1 MSNNC
6 IEHEVGK
13 FSINQWVGLKDDEC
27 TVNTNE
33 RESAAP
39 GEYILG
45 NFDINESLVP
55 HIEALEVRF
64 TTRANMVQK
73 KDGITGWVD
82 GGFSIGYE
90 F

>member
-1 MSNNC
+1 VFSN
-6 IEHEVGK
+6 
-13 FSINQWVGLKDDEC
+13 FFLYPC
-27 TVNTNE
+27 TL
-33 RESAAP
+33 SAAP
-39 GEYILG
+39 LAQYIFFTNILG

-73 KDGITGWVD
+73 KDGITGWID